1 MQSFSFYFLAF
12 ARFDV
17 LIFCL
22 PDSLDRNINMLS
34 EPNHSTRRRKMTDLG
49 TPVARNAMGPGSSQ
63 KKRLELNGCPFPV
76 NNRKYNM
83 AEYPCSSVELAPACR
98 RQVDFLDIGM
108 KRPAKMAI
116 QEKCPIRYSPSSPR
130 PYKLHQKKKEGF
142 SNSLHRLLTGHL
154 MNVHDKSTLH
164 LGTLQ
169 RTSYN

>member
-17 LIFCL
+17 LLFCL
-22 PDSLDRNINMLS
+22 PDSLDRNISILS
-34 EPNHSTRRRKMTDLG
+34 EPNHSNRRRKMTDLG
-49 TPVARNAMGPGSSQ
+49 IPVARNAMGPGSSQ

-98 RQVDFLDIGM
+98 RQVDFLDIGHEAAREDGNPG
-108 KRPAKMAI
+108 KVPDTLHLV
-116 QEKCPIRYSPSSPR
+116 PVHTSSI
-130 PYKLHQKKKEGF
+130 KKKEGF

>member
-17 LIFCL
+17 LLFCL

-98 RQVDFLDIGM
+98 RQVDFLDIGHEAAREDGNPG
-108 KRPAKMAI
+108 KVP
-116 QEKCPIRYSPSSPR
+116 
-130 PYKLHQKKKEGF
+130 
-142 SNSLHRLLTGHL
+142 
-154 MNVHDKSTLH
+154 DTLH
-164 LGTLQ
+164 LVPVH
-169 RTSYN
+169 TSSIKKKKKDSQIPSIVF